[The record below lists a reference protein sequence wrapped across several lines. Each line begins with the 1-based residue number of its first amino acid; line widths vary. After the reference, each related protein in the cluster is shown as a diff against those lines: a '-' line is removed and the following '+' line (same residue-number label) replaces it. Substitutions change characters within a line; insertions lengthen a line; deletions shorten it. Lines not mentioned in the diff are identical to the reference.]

1 MTVISGNSSR
11 LLKNTHPL
19 RYMLILRHCS
29 VLIYMWLKGEG
40 LFSHNK
46 IIRSL

>member
-1 MTVISGNSSR
+1 MWDCYNGNNRLGMLVQCVIDSF
-11 LLKNTHPL
+11 
-19 RYMLILRHCS
+19 
-29 VLIYMWLKGEG
+29 IYMWLKGEG